1 MTALL
6 IVAGAL
12 SLEAQKIGGTRIE
25 KGNDLAGV
33 ITDSSSGKGIPGEA
47 FSRHDFTFTPLNRSE
62 DDFVLVVLA
71 DPQCH
76 FNREFERFKSESMP
90 DLRTYVNR
98 KIVARQS
105 IPSSGLVHEYTASKI
120 ESGYEDL

>member
-1 MTALL
+1 MTKKSVLTALL

-33 ITDSSSGKGIPGEA
+33 ITDSSSGKGIPGVA
-47 FSRHDFTFTPLNRSE
+47 VSDGYNYTVTDRNGVYQMKAHPRSRTVSYTTP
-62 DDFVLVVLA
+62 
-71 DPQCH
+71 
-76 FNREFERFKSESMP
+76 
-90 DLRTYVNR
+90 
-98 KIVARQS
+98 S
-105 IPSSGLVHEYTASKI
+105 IPSSGLVHEYTASRI